1 MAQMMFPTSLDG
13 FVPGNHEARIAN
25 EVVDTMDLSP
35 LLAKYGR
42 GGASAHHPAMVL
54 KEVIYAY
61 SRGIYSS

>member
-1 MAQMMFPTSLDG
+1 M
-13 FVPGNHEARIAN
+13 PGNHEARIAN